1 MKKLIFIVVAMV
13 IMATSCKNTG
23 TQVQLRIESDE
34 NYSEAAL
41 LLKDSLYRQPLDA
54 ANITVFTL
62 PEKFEPALGAVFF
75 GDKHVLIYMEPGKN
89 TDITV
94 QINGNTVIPV
104 FSGKYAR
111 ENSYL
116 NEKQAAFSPD
126 YKLNEADFAT
136 SLERQLKKSYQTLD
150 AKDFNGSFN
159 RLEKKRIKYTL
170 YNALL
175 EYRSEHLYAI
185 ENYRYEL
192 NDIYFNAL
200 ADIFTEDED
209 ILNMSVYQDYMKR
222 MVSYITIHNMP
233 KFENFRYIQEELN
246 YVITRFKNPK
256 VTEFIVDAIIS
267 EYIERNGVDKLEELE
282 PIYRTKVTDSKKKAA
297 FEELCNKWKRIT
309 AGQLSPIFAYKDIN
323 GKTVHLSDFRGKYV
337 YIDCWATWCG
347 PCRREQPF
355 LEKLEKKYANKNI
368 CFVSI
373 SCDQDKAVWEKVVR
387 EEKLKGIHLIADEDD
402 TFMSAY
408 MVSAIPHFILIDPE
422 GKIVNNNMSRPSDPK
437 TVEAFDKLKGIGG

>member
-1 MKKLIFIVVAMV
+1 M
-13 IMATSCKNTG
+13 
-23 TQVQLRIESDE
+23 QLRIESDE

-136 SLERQLKKSYQTLD
+136 SLERQLKQSYQTLD
-150 AKDFNGSFN
+150 AKGFNGNFN

-170 YNALL
+170 YNVLL

-185 ENYRYEL
+185 EDYRYEL
-192 NDIYFNAL
+192 NDIYFNTL

-246 YVITRFKNPK
+246 YVITHFKNPK

-282 PIYRTKVTDSKKKAA
+282 PIYRTKVTEPKKKAA
-297 FEELCNKWKRIT
+297 FEELCNKWRRIT
-309 AGQLSPIFAYKDIN
+309 AGQPSPAFAYKDIN
-323 GKTVHLSDFRGKYV
+323 DKTVHLSDFRGRYV

-402 TFMSAY
+402 TF
-408 MVSAIPHFILIDPE
+408 
-422 GKIVNNNMSRPSDPK
+422 
-437 TVEAFDKLKGIGG
+437 